1 MVTREIDGETP
12 QDRSILRHVVKDLTQ
27 NVGVYAT
34 VTTPGASAPATRSPS
49 SPDGGCGD

>member
-12 QDRSILRHVVKDLTQ
+12 QDRSILRHVVKDLAQ

-34 VTTPGASAPATRSPS
+34 VTTPGRIRT
-49 SPDGGCGD
+49 GDAVTLAA